1 MKSFLLERNVDLMK
15 ETFSSTVS
23 LPINFFC
30 MMSSGWEMDEGM
42 KGGGVE
48 MRGKGEEEGVRGR
61 ERHE

>member
-1 MKSFLLERNVDLMK
+1 MDLMK